1 MGAYRDDQ
9 GKPFILDCVR
19 IAEEKIL
26 ADGMDHEYAGIQG
39 IDSYIKRSQ
48 ELAFGTTTPM
58 RENRIAGIQSLSG
71 TGSLRVGFTFLRDW
85 YPNKD
90 AEVYLPN
97 PTWPLHRNLT
107 NLCGFKWNN
116 YSYYHPETKGLDF
129 EGMTK
134 DLKAMKDESIV
145 LFHVCAHNPTGVDL
159 SQNQWNEVLDIVKT
173 KKLMSCF
180 DSAYQGFASGDL
192 EEDSYSL
199 KLFAENTDNLM
210 LFQSFAKN
218 FGLYGERV
226 GALSLVTQN
235 QDEKSIVMSRLKQI
249 ARPIYS
255 NPPIHGARIV
265 DIILSDPKLTAMWH

>member
-1 MGAYRDDQ
+1 
-9 GKPFILDCVR
+9 
-19 IAEEKIL
+19 
-26 ADGMDHEYAGIQG
+26 
-39 IDSYIKRSQ
+39 
-48 ELAFGTTTPM
+48 M
-58 RENRIAGIQSLSG
+58 RENRVAGVQSLSG

-107 NLCGFKWNN
+107 ALCGFKWNN
-116 YSYYHPETKGLDF
+116 YRYYHAETKGLDF
-129 EGMTK
+129 EGMAT
-134 DLKAMKDESIV
+134 DLKEMKNESIV

-159 SQNQWNEVLDIVKT
+159 NKKQWQEVMDIVKT
-173 KKLMSCF
+173 KKLMACF

-199 KLFAENTDNLM
+199 KLFAENTNNLM

-218 FGLYGERV
+218 FGIYGERA
-226 GALSLVTQN
+226 GCLSLVT
-235 QDEKSIVMSRLKQI
+235 DSEAEKDVVMSRLKQI

-265 DIILSDPKLTAMWH
+265 DIILSDPKLTAMWHQDLKDMSGRMKEMRAGLKQTLKDMGNEHNWDHVTS

>member
-58 RENRIAGIQSLSG
+58 REGRVAGIQSLSG

-159 SQNQWNEVLDIVKT
+159 SQNQWQDVLDIVKT

-226 GALSLVTQN
+226 GCLSLVTGN